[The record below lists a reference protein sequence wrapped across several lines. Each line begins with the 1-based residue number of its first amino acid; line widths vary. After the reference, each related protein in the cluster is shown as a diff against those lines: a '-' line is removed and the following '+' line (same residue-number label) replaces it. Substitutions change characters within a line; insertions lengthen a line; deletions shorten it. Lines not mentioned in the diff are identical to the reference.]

1 MNMHC
6 GSVTCLQVHDWILCC
21 EPTTAADQKVMEK
34 AKGDRLR
41 AKGKNSG
48 LLLSEESKEALRVVG
63 GYHNKLLL
71 SLHIRYKGFCC
82 YLLFNVRPKFH
93 MQVHMLE
100 TAAQTGRNPVVQANW
115 MEEDFVRTVANLAK
129 KTHKRTSHLTTLL
142 RYTAGH

>member
-1 MNMHC
+1 MIC
-6 GSVTCLQVHDWILCC
+6 WT
-21 EPTTAADQKVMEK
+21 
-34 AKGDRLR
+34 GDYIMSMLHQER
-41 AKGKNSG
+41 KDSG

-100 TAAQTGRNPVVQANW
+100 AAAQTGRNPVVQANW

>member
-21 EPTTAADQKVMEK
+21 EPTTAADQVMEK

-93 MQVHMLE
+93 TQVHMLE